1 MNPLPELE
9 MTLTHELGT
18 SQEGANPTTSQVE
31 IRGYDRYVP
40 KPLEGEARDEALRSE
55 IEIKQADL
63 DAMLVLRAKNVL
75 VAHNFKP
82 YDLSEG
88 RTIEDYVVD
97 AINKELDIQMKAH
110 QDIADNVLKEFIP
123 RARVREN
130 ASPYDSEDYGPKDLT
145 YLSVRADVHLFMAE
159 DIDRFRST
167 TRSPR
172 GEMVS
177 DLQLMLPVYLNRAM
191 PMAAQEIKSIIED
204 KEAAAEAKLKN
215 LEVTISQFEQAAQN
229 PGLDIDMLE
238 KAMTG
243 LKERVQELEAEK
255 AELEAENAR
264 LNREI
269 ESRDFTL
276 WEYDLSEETA
286 EVAA

>member
-1 MNPLPELE
+1 MNPLELE
-9 MTLTHELGT
+9 KTLTQELGT
-18 SQEGANPTTSQVE
+18 SQEVANPTTSQVE

-40 KPLEGEARDEALRSE
+40 TPLEGEARDEALRSE
-55 IEIKQADL
+55 IEAKQADL
-63 DAMLVLRAKNVL
+63 DALLVLRAKNVL

-82 YDLSEG
+82 FDLSEG
-88 RTIEDYVVD
+88 RTIEDYVED
-97 AINKELDIQMKAH
+97 AIHKELDAQMKTH
-110 QDIADNVLKEFIP
+110 QDVADNVLKEFIP

-130 ASPYDSEDYGPKDLT
+130 ALPYDSEDYGPKDLS
-145 YLSVRADVHLFMAE
+145 YLSVRADAHLFMAE
-159 DIDRFRST
+159 EIDRFRST
-167 TRSPR
+167 TRAPR

-204 KEAAAEAKLKN
+204 KEAAAKAKLKD
-215 LEVTISQFEQAAQN
+215 LETTLSQFEIAAHN
-229 PGLDIDMLE
+229 PGIDMDIFE
-238 KAMTG
+238 KSMVK
-243 LKERVQELEAEK
+243 LKARVQELEAEK

-276 WEYDLSEETA
+276 WEQDVSEENA
-286 EVAA
+286 QVVA